1 MIQSFQHTESTERWS
16 FLHRAAFW
24 FITVFILLFMLSFP
38 LTSRFIPT
46 PGEVL
51 RPIFE
56 PLVAWF
62 AVTVLNFSP
71 PFESP
76 LLSDTTG
83 LYVHLLVL
91 AALSGLACIAWSLL
105 DRKRLNYQKA
115 LYWLVVIASY
125 YAAFQLFEYG
135 FNKVFK
141 WQFYLPEPNTLFT
154 TVGETPRD
162 LLYWSVMGASRP
174 YTMFAGVMEVLA
186 GLLLL
191 FRRTRTVGALLA
203 LGVMVNVVAINFAFD
218 ISVKVYS
225 SFLLLLSLTILAP
238 DAKNLLQFFFGDRSQ
253 IKEKWGPLY
262 SSKNRFSLYV
272 SCKGIIVAFMLF
284 DVLTPYVR
292 ANNFNDDNSPRP
304 PLHGAW
310 GVQTFIQNSD
320 TIPPLT
326 TLSHRWQRVFI
337 HRKGYL
343 IVQRMDDTMLDYE
356 LHLNTANKR
365 MQLKDPRTG
374 ETTELSYGTNGP
386 MLSYMKGLIGSDS
399 ISVVVE
405 PIDLT
410 NIPLFQ
416 NEFHWAI
423 DSEFVLNFY

>member
-1 MIQSFQHTESTERWS
+1 M
-16 FLHRAAFW
+16 
-24 FITVFILLFMLSFP
+24 FILLFMLSFP
-38 LTSRFIPT
+38 LSSSFVPT

-51 RPIFE
+51 RPVFE
-56 PLVAWF
+56 PFVAWF
-62 AVTVLNFSP
+62 AVAVLNFPP

-91 AALSGLACIAWSLL
+91 AVLSGLACIAWSLL
-105 DRKRLNYQKA
+105 DRKRLSYQQA
-115 LYWLVVIASY
+115 LYWLVVVASY

-174 YTMFAGVMEVLA
+174 YTMFAGIIEVLA

-203 LGVMVNVVAINFAFD
+203 LGMMVNVVAINFAFD

-238 DAKNLLQFFFGDRSQ
+238 DARNLLKFFFGDRSQ
-253 IKEKWGPLY
+253 YKKKWSPSY
-262 SSKNRFSLYV
+262 SSRNQFSLYV
-272 SCKGIIVAFMLF
+272 GCKGIIVAFMLF

-292 ANNFNDDNSPRP
+292 TNNFNDDSFPRP

-310 GVQTFIQNSD
+310 AVQTFIQNSD

-326 TLSHRWQRVFI
+326 TSSYRWQRVFI
-337 HRKGYL
+337 HRRGYL
-343 IVQRMDDTMLDYE
+343 IVQQMDDTMLDYE
-356 LHLNTANKR
+356 LHLNTVNKR
-365 MQLKDPRTG
+365 MQLRDPRSG
-374 ETTELSYGTNGP
+374 ETTELTYSTVGP
-386 MLSYMKGLIGSDS
+386 MLSRIEGLIGTDS
-399 ISVVVE
+399 ISVAVK

-410 NIPLFQ
+410 NIPLLQ
-416 NEFHWAI
+416 NEFHWTI
-423 DSEFVLNFY
+423 D